1 MAGTSSS
8 PVLGS
13 SRPGYAGSP
22 ARWPWLPENQ
32 GKVVEVQSHQ
42 LDVPHEENTD
52 WISVPRWNGVW
63 QSHLG
68 SVRRNTRNS
77 APREEKVESSSHCPI
92 HQSQTRGAFGAGG
105 AVCKKSVCVQTYACI
120 LLSQISVF
128 LGLAE
133 AGKYS
138 SSSRPPH
145 SKAYSLLR
153 RRRWAEPVTA
163 GRKPKDDPVP
173 PAPLQPRTLKTRG
186 TSKRPSL
193 QSSGEERGQAPPIS
207 AAWGVLGTP
216 CLLFSTCCGSPLSQ
230 VPAFHQHN
238 SQIPQNTQKSS
249 ERSC

>member
-1 MAGTSSS
+1 M
-8 PVLGS
+8 
-13 SRPGYAGSP
+13 
-22 ARWPWLPENQ
+22 
-32 GKVVEVQSHQ
+32 
-42 LDVPHEENTD
+42 
-52 WISVPRWNGVW
+52 W
-63 QSHLG
+63 QRHLG

-105 AVCKKSVCVQTYACI
+105 AVCKKSVCVQTYARI

-193 QSSGEERGQAPPIS
+193 QSSGEEGGQAPPHTCSLGSTGYSLPSLLHLLWFPSITGPCIS
-207 AAWGVLGTP
+207 PTQQPDSPEHPKVIRKI
-216 CLLFSTCCGSPLSQ
+216 LLIGLLPSGSALAYFKVKDPK
-230 VPAFHQHN
+230 PAT
-238 SQIPQNTQKSS
+238 SPALP
-249 ERSC
+249 R